1 MRKLPQKTT
10 GRRRA
15 SALFVLFSLVLMVWS
30 SLAYTQ
36 VRKKKSQARVLSEVE
51 MMMAGAEANRVDVV
65 LYFLKKGLDPN
76 VTARDGT
83 TALIVAAARGNAGI
97 VDLLLTRGGDVNKAN
112 DAGWTPLMEAARR
125 DQDRMVER
133 LVKAGARFDVWESAN
148 GLTPLMVAVKGDR
161 TLSVT
166 AMLGAGADPRA
177 SDKKRG
183 LTALH
188 YALASRKFSSTEIV
202 AELLVRGAK
211 PGHKG
216 NDGYT
221 PLMAAVDSGKVAKA
235 SLILSERVDVEAETS
250 DGRRA
255 LTIAAGNGQGPMVK
269 YLLEAG
275 AIADGGSGKFTALT
289 QAIRIGAHEAAS
301 LLLDKDASPN
311 RSAADGRPP
320 LMLAARGGFD
330 TIVKLLLD
338 KGAKINGR
346 YAKDGS
352 TALMWAA
359 NNGHQRI
366 VELLI
371 DRGANAALTA
381 NDGWTAGAAARMA
394 GHEEIANRLE
404 RQI

>member
-1 MRKLPQKTT
+1 MRKLPAKM
-10 GRRRA
+10 GRPRA
-15 SALFVLFSLVLMVWS
+15 SALFILLGLIFVAWS

-36 VRKKKSQARVLSEVE
+36 VNQKKSQARVLNEVE

-65 LYFLKKGLDPN
+65 LYFLKRGLDPN
-76 VTARDGT
+76 ATARDGT
-83 TALIVAAARGNAGI
+83 TALIVAAARGNAGV

-112 DAGWTPLMEAARR
+112 EAGRTALMEAARR
-125 DQDRMVER
+125 DEDRMVER
-133 LVKAGARFDVWESAN
+133 LVKAGARFDVWENVN
-148 GLTPLMVAVKGDR
+148 GLTPLMVAARGDR

-183 LTALH
+183 RTALH
-188 YALASRKFSSTEIV
+188 YALASRKFSSTGIA
-202 AELLVRGAK
+202 AELLVAGAD
-211 PGHKG
+211 PDHRG

-221 PLMAAVDSGKVAKA
+221 PLMAGVDSGKVAKA
-235 SLILSERVDVEAETS
+235 SLILSEGVKVEAETT

-255 LTIAAGNGQGPMVK
+255 LTIAAGNGHGAMVK

-275 AIADGGSGKFTALT
+275 AVADGGSGKYTALT
-289 QAIRIGAHEAAS
+289 QAIRVGAHEAAEF
-301 LLLDKDASPN
+301 LLASRANPN

-320 LMLAARGGFD
+320 LMLAARGGFE
-330 TIVKLLLD
+330 TIVSLLLD
-338 KGAKINGR
+338 KGAKVNAR

-359 NNGHQRI
+359 NNGHRKI

-371 DRGANAALTA
+371 ERGANAALVA
-381 NDGWTAGAAARMA
+381 DDGWTAGAAARMA
-394 GHEEIANRLE
+394 GHEEIADRLE
-404 RQI
+404 RRI